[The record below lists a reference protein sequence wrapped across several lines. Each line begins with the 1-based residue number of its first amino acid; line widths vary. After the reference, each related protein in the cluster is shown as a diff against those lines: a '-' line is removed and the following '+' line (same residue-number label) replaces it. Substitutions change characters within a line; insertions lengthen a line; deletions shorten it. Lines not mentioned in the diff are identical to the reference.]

1 MAVEREGNMERNQK
15 NGLLIVVLINFSF
28 IGLLALNYN
37 GANSLIIG
45 TYVIIMFI
53 VQSTLTVKMI
63 TQRNSRKGTRE
74 QHL

>member
-1 MAVEREGNMERNQK
+1 MGRSQR

-28 IGLLALNYN
+28 IGLLALKHN
-37 GANSLIIG
+37 GANGLIIG

-53 VQSTLTVKMI
+53 VQSTLVVKMI
-63 TQRNSRKGTRE
+63 TQLNSKKGTRE